1 MVTACPGGGPAS
13 EPPRRAL
20 CSQPLPSIDLRVLDA
35 GEKPPPSTSSPQPP
49 LSYTRAVSSRW
60 GGFFTYLYGA
70 SILFL
75 LYVFCFLLQ
84 ESSCCAAGSIE
95 HTPAPASSKK
105 KKDKDKKK
113 QKEKEKE
120 EKKAVAAQAARN
132 KGTVLQQ
139 KEVYPRKMKDL
150 VKLRLQMEQ
159 NGGRPIIGAKGVL
172 RNLRS
177 SKDVNLND
185 GGGDSPTQ
193 EKLTGSCGGQDSVE
207 LESGT
212 TRGCRKRKTSQNI
225 HSHGS
230 FFLRVGAIAFGL
242 GTMIYNGLECGA
254 FFEIPFNSPCY
265 QILRGINPVLQM
277 IFTFMQMYFIFMN
290 SRVKNMRLPPSHESL
305 NTAAPTHFPTT
316 TSPTTTTST
325 MAATTTAAMRL
336 TTRAVKH
343 ATVAMSRLTTTL
355 ATSLPTTVTS
365 PSTSSST
372 TTPSTPFTTPTTT
385 TTPTATTTF
394 PPFPNLFDSK
404 DFAKGKHKFMD
415 KFMLA

>member
-1 MVTACPGGGPAS
+1 MAS
-13 EPPRRAL
+13 LMLTDSFEKLPDQFMASSHTCTVRASSSCYT
-20 CSQPLPSIDLRVLDA
+20 CSASSCKRAVA
-35 GEKPPPSTSSPQPP
+35 APPS
-49 LSYTRAVSSRW
+49 
-60 GGFFTYLYGA
+60 
-70 SILFL
+70 
-75 LYVFCFLLQ
+75 
-84 ESSCCAAGSIE
+84 SIE

-212 TRGCRKRKTSQNI
+212 TRGCRKRKTS
-225 HSHGS
+225 
-230 FFLRVGAIAFGL
+230 
-242 GTMIYNGLECGA
+242 
-254 FFEIPFNSPCY
+254 
-265 QILRGINPVLQM
+265 
-277 IFTFMQMYFIFMN
+277 
-290 SRVKNMRLPPSHESL
+290 
-305 NTAAPTHFPTT
+305 
-316 TSPTTTTST
+316 
-325 MAATTTAAMRL
+325 
-336 TTRAVKH
+336 
-343 ATVAMSRLTTTL
+343 
-355 ATSLPTTVTS
+355 
-365 PSTSSST
+365 
-372 TTPSTPFTTPTTT
+372 
-385 TTPTATTTF
+385 
-394 PPFPNLFDSK
+394 
-404 DFAKGKHKFMD
+404 
-415 KFMLA
+415 